1 MGGAQSGLGA
11 RLEAARDRL
20 RARDGV
26 GADRVLAGA
35 PDDVAVLQLRAVAAH
50 LQQDDATAE
59 ALIAAALAAARA
71 PTAEEVLGSASAGP
85 VAAGAARVVA
95 ALWNDL
101 GNLRLESGRTA
112 EAIEAYRTSL
122 DAHEEDPPT
131 WANLATAL
139 RVGGDAV
146 GAGTAALRSIELD
159 PDATRGRSALSA
171 ALHALT
177 AERRHEDALDL
188 VRRWCALEPD
198 HPAARHR
205 LAALGGLGG
214 LPVPRRA
221 PDDYVTALFDAVAD
235 QFDPHLAGLG
245 YRAPELAAERVAE
258 LLGAPAGVLVVADLG
273 CGTGLAGRLVRPW
286 ARTLVGCDLSL
297 GMLRR
302 AQRRGCYDM
311 LHRAELVTFLRH
323 QPDAYDLVVCVDTLC
338 YLGDLGE
345 VAEAVRGALRPG
357 GVLVATVEEL
367 AGEGADGWRL
377 TPSGRYAHRAREL
390 ELTSGAAGLHDVT
403 LRPVHLRLEAG
414 EPVAGLVW
422 SARRPESTDPC
433 TAGADT
439 GLGAREDG
447 RVGVD

>member
-1 MGGAQSGLGA
+1 MGGAETGLGA
-11 RLEAARDRL
+11 RLEAARERL
-20 RARDGV
+20 RARDGA
-26 GADRVLAGA
+26 GADRILAGA

-50 LQQDDATAE
+50 LQHDEASAE
-59 ALIAAALAAARA
+59 ALMAAALAAAQI
-71 PTAEEVLGSASAGP
+71 PTTAVGPADEVAGAGP
-85 VAAGAARVVA
+85 AGSARVVA

-101 GNLRLESGRTA
+101 GNLRLESGRPG
-112 EAIEAYRTSL
+112 EAVQAYRSSL
-122 DAHEEDPPT
+122 DAHEDDGPT

-139 RVGGDAV
+139 RLGGDAV
-146 GAGTAALRSIELD
+146 GSGTAALRSVELD
-159 PDATRGRSALSA
+159 PDGPLGRAALSA
-171 ALHALT
+171 AIHALT
-177 AERRHEDALDL
+177 VERRHDDALDL
-188 VRRWCALEPD
+188 VRRWCAIEPD

-205 LAALGGLGG
+205 LAALGGL
-214 LPVPRRA
+214 PVPRCA
-221 PDDYVTALFDAVAD
+221 PDDYVAALFDAVAD
-235 QFDPHLAGLG
+235 EFDPHLAGLR

-258 LLGAPAGVLVVADLG
+258 LLGEPGGALDVADLG

-302 AQRRGCYDM
+302 AQRRGCYDA
-311 LHRAELVTFLRH
+311 LHRAELVTFLRRR
-323 QPDAYDLVVCVDTLC
+323 PDAYDLVVCVDTLC

-367 AGEGADGWRL
+367 SGDSAAGWEL

-390 ELTSGAAGLHDVT
+390 ERTSGAAGLHDVA
-403 LRPVHLRLEAG
+403 LRAVHLRLEAG

-422 SARRPESTDPC
+422 SARRPRSTDPC
-433 TAGADT
+433 AAGADT
-439 GLGAREDG
+439 GVGARKDG